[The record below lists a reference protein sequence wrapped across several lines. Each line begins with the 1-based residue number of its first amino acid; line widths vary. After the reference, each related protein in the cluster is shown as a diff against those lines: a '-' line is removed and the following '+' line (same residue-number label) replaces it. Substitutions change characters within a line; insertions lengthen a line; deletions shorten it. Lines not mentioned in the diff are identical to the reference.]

1 MTVTSGGP
9 GALRAPHR
17 PAEGGGGLGLL
28 VRDGARCG
36 HTSAMVHPR
45 ATVSPAAS
53 PPALSGTAAAPGLPD
68 ADLADAHADAR
79 ADRDADAD
87 APRHQ
92 LLALLREALAAG
104 RVQRLLLGRYRG
116 GEPGLQRL
124 LVRPLRLRGEEQL
137 SFVYRYATRDV
148 TKNLP
153 LAAGLEALDAL
164 LAHDFAHAHLLTDTQ
179 DIQLVLNRRGRA
191 RLQVG
196 RLAAPPVP
204 ATAPSSAA
212 SSASTVA
219 STVAAPAAR
228 SAAACAPA
236 PHDRQKPRWVDLA
249 SPWLVDLGVTDAQ
262 HRLIPAMAR
271 KWKQIDK
278 FVETVDRAFAPLRW
292 PADRPVRVLD
302 FGCGKGYLTFAL
314 HQHLS
319 GRLGLEA
326 RVTGVELR
334 EDLVRLCNA
343 AAARLPTPGLAF
355 EQGDVRELA
364 AGEVDIMIALH
375 ACDTATDHAL
385 HAGVRAGASLIVS
398 APCCHKQLRPQLA
411 SPPLL
416 APLLQHGIHLGQQA
430 EMLTDGLRALL
441 LEEAGYDTQVFEFVS
456 LEHTHKNKMIL
467 ATRRARPLAPA
478 ARAALRRQIDDLK
491 AFYGVR
497 EHCLEALLTADAAAA
512 SAAASAASTAS
523 TATAAPAAAGEPSG
537 GESPGR

>member
-1 MTVTSGGP
+1 LNVTARR
-9 GALRAPHR
+9 GAC
-17 PAEGGGGLGLL
+17 
-28 VRDGARCG
+28 CG
-36 HTSAMVHPR
+36 HTSAMAHVS
-45 ATVSPAAS
+45 AAASPAAS
-53 PPALSGTAAAPGLPD
+53 PSAVAGTAPVPGASGRDPAD
-68 ADLADAHADAR
+68 ALAHADGE
-79 ADRDADAD
+79 AD
-87 APRHQ
+87 APRRQ

-124 LVRPLRLRGEEQL
+124 QVRPLRLRGEDHL

-148 TKNLP
+148 TRNLP

-164 LAHDFAHAHLLTDTQ
+164 LAHDFTHAHLLTDTQ
-179 DIQLVLNRRGRA
+179 DIQLVHNRRGRA

-196 RLAAPPVP
+196 RLAAPPVLAAESSP
-204 ATAPSSAA
+204 DPPAASATASL
-212 SSASTVA
+212 ASTA
-219 STVAAPAAR
+219 AAGAARAAPAA
-228 SAAACAPA
+228 APA
-236 PHDRQKPRWVDLA
+236 SHDRQKPRWVDLA

-278 FVETVDRAFAPLRW
+278 FVETVDRAFAALRW

-364 AGEVDIMIALH
+364 PGEVDLMIALH

-456 LEHTHKNKMIL
+456 LEHTSKNKMIL
-467 ATRRARPLAPA
+467 ATRRAGPLSPA

-497 EHCLEALLTADAAAA
+497 EHCLETLLARDAAAA
-512 SAAASAASTAS
+512 PAAPD
-523 TATAAPAAAGEPSG
+523 APAA
-537 GESPGR
+537 

>member
-1 MTVTSGGP
+1 MAGP
-9 GALRAPHR
+9 
-17 PAEGGGGLGLL
+17 
-28 VRDGARCG
+28 
-36 HTSAMVHPR
+36 
-45 ATVSPAAS
+45 
-53 PPALSGTAAAPGLPD
+53 AAAPGV
-68 ADLADAHADAR
+68 ADVDTA
-79 ADRDADAD
+79 DADAD
-87 APRHQ
+87 APRRQ

-124 LVRPLRLRGEEQL
+124 LVRPLRLRGEEHL

-148 TKNLP
+148 TRNLT
-153 LAAGLEALDAL
+153 LSAGLEALDAL
-164 LAHDFAHAHLLTDTQ
+164 LAHDFAHAHLLTGTQ

-196 RLAAPPVP
+196 RVAAPPVP
-204 ATAPSSAA
+204 GVSPAA
-212 SSASTVA
+212 AASPARSSASSFA
-219 STVAAPAAR
+219 STPAAATV
-228 SAAACAPA
+228 STTGTAT
-236 PHDRQKPRWVDLA
+236 HDRQKPRWVDLA

-343 AAARLPTPGLAF
+343 AAGRLPTPGLAF

-456 LEHTHKNKMIL
+456 LEHTSKNKMIL

-497 EHCLEALLTADAAAA
+497 EHCLETLLARDAAAA
-512 SAAASAASTAS
+512 SAP
-523 TATAAPAAAGEPSG
+523 ATGDPPT
-537 GESPGR
+537 P

>member
-1 MTVTSGGP
+1 M
-9 GALRAPHR
+9 
-17 PAEGGGGLGLL
+17 E
-28 VRDGARCG
+28 
-36 HTSAMVHPR
+36 
-45 ATVSPAAS
+45 SPA
-53 PPALSGTAAAPGLPD
+53 PANE
-68 ADLADAHADAR
+68 
-79 ADRDADAD
+79 AD
-87 APRHQ
+87 APSAASATCAPNTSNAPNVENTQSAPNAAKAPSAPGIPSDAGPRRR
-92 LLALLREALAAG
+92 LLTLLREALAAG

-116 GEPGLQRL
+116 PEPGLQRL
-124 LVRPLRLRGEEQL
+124 LVRPLQLRGEPRL

-153 LAAGLEALDAL
+153 IEDGLTMLDAL
-164 LAHDFAHAHLLTDTQ
+164 LAQDFEHAHLQTDAR
-179 DIQLVLNRRGRA
+179 DIQLLRNRRGEA

-196 RLAAPPVP
+196 RLAA
-204 ATAPSSAA
+204 
-212 SSASTVA
+212 
-219 STVAAPAAR
+219 APAAEAPDGPAP
-228 SAAACAPA
+228 AAAAA
-236 PHDRQKPRWVDLA
+236 AAAHDRHKPRWVDLA

-262 HRLIPAMAR
+262 QRLIPAMAR

-292 PADRPVRVLD
+292 PAGRPVRVLD

-319 GRLGLEA
+319 GRLGLDA

-334 EDLVRLCNA
+334 EDLVHLCNA
-343 AAARLPTPGLAF
+343 AAAKLPTPGLAF

-364 AGEVDIMIALH
+364 PGEVDIMIALH
-375 ACDTATDHAL
+375 ACDIATDHAL

-398 APCCHKQLRPQLA
+398 APCCHKQLRPQLS

-456 LEHTHKNKMIL
+456 LEHTSKNKMIL
-467 ATRRARPLAPA
+467 ATRRARPLPPA
-478 ARAALRRQIDDLK
+478 RRAALRRQIEELK

-497 EHCLEALLTADAAAA
+497 EHCLETLLARDAEP
-512 SAAASAASTAS
+512 
-523 TATAAPAAAGEPSG
+523 PAAADAGDA
-537 GESPGR
+537 RR